1 MADANALTAGVELGG
16 TKCVCTL
23 ADANGQILDQHSLPT
38 TGPDETL
45 GGIGDILDGWQQA
58 RGFRAIGIASF
69 GPVHL
74 DPASPNW
81 GHIANTPKPGWR
93 GADIAPRFRRRF
105 QTPVAFDTD
114 VNGAALAE
122 LRWGAGRGLG
132 DFAYITVGTGVGAG
146 LIANGRPVHGFA
158 HPELGHVP
166 VQRLPGDEWPGACP
180 FHGACVEGLASGRA
194 LEARLAGRDIAAVA
208 ADDPLWTT
216 VTHALAQLCHVIVC
230 AAAPGRIAMGGGVL
244 TRQPHLLP
252 RIEAALV
259 ESLAGYIDLPAEP
272 YLVAP
277 GLGAQAGSL
286 GAIVLALDA

>member
-1 MADANALTAGVELGG
+1 VGEQNALYAGVELGG

-23 ADANGQILDQHSLPT
+23 ADARGHILDQHSLPT
-38 TGPDETL
+38 IAPEETL
-45 GGIGDILDGWQQA
+45 AGIEDVFARWQQA
-58 RGFRAIGIASF
+58 HGFRAIGVASF

-74 DPASPNW
+74 DFASPNW

-93 GADIAPRFRRRF
+93 GTDVAPRLRRRF
-105 QTPVAFDTD
+105 NTQVAFDTD

-122 LRWGAGRGLG
+122 LRWGTGRGLS
-132 DFAYITVGTGVGAG
+132 DFAYVTVGTGVGVG

-166 VQRLPGDEWPGACP
+166 LQRLPGDNWPGACP

-194 LEARLAGRDIAAVA
+194 IEARLAGRDIAGVA
-208 ADDPLWTT
+208 TDDPLWTA
-216 VTHALAQLCHVIVC
+216 VAHALAQLCHVIAC
-230 AAAPGRIAMGGGVL
+230 AAAPRRIAIGGGVL

-252 RIEAALV
+252 RIEAGLV

-277 GLGAQAGSL
+277 GLGTQAGPL
-286 GAIVLALDA
+286 GAIALALDA